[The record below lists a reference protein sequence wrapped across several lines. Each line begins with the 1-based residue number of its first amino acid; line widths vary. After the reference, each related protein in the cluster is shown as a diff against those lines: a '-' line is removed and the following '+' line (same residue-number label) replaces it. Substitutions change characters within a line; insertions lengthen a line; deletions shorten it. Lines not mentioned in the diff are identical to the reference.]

1 MPEKTFFQ
9 WWCDDRIYSGQ
20 WSEHDR
26 IPESLTKFRHIMRA
40 HFGTQWSATGCH
52 RLSINNIRM
61 QCRRSYE
68 SGIQG
73 VSMFGE
79 NSPFNTNDEFNYL
92 AFQYFA
98 DSPLATVDNFIKD
111 VMAPRLGGYELG
123 EMYLNTAIVP
133 DDPRYI
139 PPVVSQIAKVIA
151 DQKDYEVIRRW
162 QWLAHYLN
170 KIYWEWKAA
179 QEGNS

>member
-92 AFQYFA
+92 AFQYFTNNP
-98 DSPLATVDNFIKD
+98 DATSNQFIAD
-111 VMAPRLGGYELG
+111 VMAPRLGCIEYAKQYLTYEPLSG
-123 EMYLNTAIVP
+123 QLEKIPEAI
-133 DDPRYI
+133 I
-139 PPVVSQIAKVIA
+139 QIGKISA
-151 DQKDYEVIRRW
+151 DLKNYEILRRW
-162 QWLAHYLN
+162 QWFAAYLN
-170 KIYWEWKAA
+170 RLYIEWRADT
-179 QEGNS
+179 ENV